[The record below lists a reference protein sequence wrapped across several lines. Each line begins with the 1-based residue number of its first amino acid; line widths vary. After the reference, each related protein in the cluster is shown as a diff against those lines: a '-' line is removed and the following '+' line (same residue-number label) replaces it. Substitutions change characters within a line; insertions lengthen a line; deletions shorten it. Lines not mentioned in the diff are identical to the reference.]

1 MRLDTPKVGLGIVT
15 LQQTLAIVAREM
27 LCVIHYILRQ
37 LETLESLKINA
48 NAFMSGPIFYCDDMH
63 LCQIG

>member
-1 MRLDTPKVGLGIVT
+1 MRLDTPKVGLRIVT

-27 LCVIHYILRQ
+27 LCVIHYIRQ

-48 NAFMSGPIFYCDDMH
+48 NAFMSSPISYCDDMY